1 MVPMVCI
8 FTPPPGERSPRTKL
22 APITF
27 SRPKHAILA
36 PRFPTIYVTGEVPP
50 ITFSRPEHALLAGA
64 NFSRGGGVMQ
74 CVTRLNFFP
83 PCKQRAHEPAVVWAS
98 VPSFVPSVGAHCGFP
113 LHQSPVPH
121 QHPPHRWFESHVFKF
136 AQIFLLYI
144 INIINIFYIS
154 IIS

>member
-1 MVPMVCI
+1 LHIYP
-8 FTPPPGERSPRTKL
+8 PPPGEKEPPSNVGPHHLFTAQTCHLGPPISYHLRHRGSPPHHLFTPRTCPL
-22 APITF
+22 G
-27 SRPKHAILA
+27 R
-36 PRFPTIYVTGEVPP
+36 GQ
-50 ITFSRPEHALLAGA
+50 LLPW
-64 NFSRGGGVMQ
+64 GGGHAMCNQ
-74 CVTRLNFFP
+74 AQFFP